1 MSLVCVLE
9 ARKQKM
15 TNIES
20 RKKLTGKVL
29 KSKMKNKA
37 VIEVS
42 RRFAH
47 PLYKK
52 YVTKTKKYYAHD
64 PKNSCSYGD
73 VVSIVENKPTSKLK
87 RWRVLSIVSQAKKG

>member
-1 MSLVCVLE
+1 
-9 ARKQKM
+9 M
-15 TNIES
+15 TSIES

-29 KSKMKNKA
+29 SSKMEKT
-37 VIEVS
+37 VVVEVS

-64 PKNSCSYGD
+64 PNSSCSYGD
-73 VVSIVENKPTSKLK
+73 VVSIVESKPTSRLK
-87 RWRVLSIVSQAKKG
+87 RWRVLSIISQAKKG